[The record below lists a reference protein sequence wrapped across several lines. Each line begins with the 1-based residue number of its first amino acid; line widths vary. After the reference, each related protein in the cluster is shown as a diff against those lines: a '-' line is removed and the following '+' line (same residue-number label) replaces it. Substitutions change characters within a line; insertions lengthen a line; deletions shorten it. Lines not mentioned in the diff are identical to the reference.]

1 MIKKKMQ
8 KKHSIFN
15 LKAQAKEIFHTVV
28 NLDDTPENIALGF
41 AIGTFVGLLPIMG
54 IQMTVVFLLV
64 LPFKRVNK
72 PSAVA
77 AVWIS
82 NPLTVIPIYFFIYW
96 IGSFFYGTSQ
106 KLSFTVWAD
115 KFNNILKMNGFVE
128 QTKGFLALGSDIFI
142 PMFIGG
148 TIIGLLSMFPAYFLM
163 KKAVK
168 AYRYEKKHLFENE
181 SNN

>member
-1 MIKKKMQ
+1 MTKEK

-28 NLDDTPENIALGF
+28 NLDDSPENIALGF

-96 IGSFFYGTSQ
+96 VGSFFYGAS
-106 KLSFTVWAD
+106 KNLSFSLWAD
-115 KFNNILKMNGFVE
+115 KFNKILQMNGFVE
-128 QTKGFLALGSDIFI
+128 QTKGFFALGSDIFI

-148 TIIGLLSMFPAYFLM
+148 AIVGFLAMFPAYFLM
-163 KKAVK
+163 KKAVI
-168 AYRYEKKHLFENE
+168 AYRYEKKHLLNE
-181 SNN
+181 KNS